1 MKDNCQKI
9 KLLKLYEYLKRE
21 SDEQNPLP
29 TAELLAWLAE
39 QGISCDRRTLTKD
52 IEVLNGQ
59 GYEIMSRQMG
69 HQKAYYVDDR
79 SFSLPELKILMDA
92 IQAAGFITEAKTAE
106 FAAKIAELGGRHRAE
121 LLQRNTVRFNTRKH
135 SNESIYYNVDV
146 IERAILENCK
156 VSFRYFDLDEDCNR
170 VFRREGTLYTAEPV
184 ALILI
189 DDFYYLHS
197 YNPHYGSC
205 TNYRVDR
212 MDKLELCPTEP
223 ISEEAICARTG
234 LGEYTEAVFH
244 MFDGEVTELTLQFP
258 RRLLGALYD
267 KFGERNL
274 AVRCE
279 GEDSCRATVRV
290 RISPTFWGWLFQFAG
305 DLRIISP
312 ASAVRAC
319 TEALE
324 RIKEKTEALL

>member
-21 SDEQNPLP
+21 SDEQHPLP

-135 SNESIYYNVDV
+135 SSKKHRI
-146 IERAILENCK
+146 
-156 VSFRYFDLDEDCNR
+156 
-170 VFRREGTLYTAEPV
+170 RR
-184 ALILI
+184 
-189 DDFYYLHS
+189 
-197 YNPHYGSC
+197 
-205 TNYRVDR
+205 
-212 MDKLELCPTEP
+212 
-223 ISEEAICARTG
+223 
-234 LGEYTEAVFH
+234 
-244 MFDGEVTELTLQFP
+244 P
-258 RRLLGALYD
+258 RRQVGLSTRPLLSAGGAL
-267 KFGERNL
+267 FLR
-274 AVRCE
+274 
-279 GEDSCRATVRV
+279 
-290 RISPTFWGWLFQFAG
+290 G
-305 DLRIISP
+305 DLHFCEKNVILYG
-312 ASAVRAC
+312 C
-319 TEALE
+319 ALFCD
-324 RIKEKTEALL
+324 RKKRVL